1 MYFMSCIYIYKYK
14 NTQTRKDGKK
24 FTRNVDGFTWQ
35 LHMEMKYATTVVVR
49 VIFMG
54 VILLVKLVWN
64 MLLALVRKGKWIF
77 FKFLC
82 TNFYQH
88 NVRLILHGL

>member
-1 MYFMSCIYIYKYK
+1 MYFMSCIYIYIYKYK

-54 VILLVKLVWN
+54 VILLVKLV
-64 MLLALVRKGKWIF
+64 
-77 FKFLC
+77 
-82 TNFYQH
+82 
-88 NVRLILHGL
+88 

>member
-1 MYFMSCIYIYKYK
+1 MYFMSCIYIYINIK
-14 NTQTRKDGKK
+14 TLMDGKK

-54 VILLVKLVWN
+54 VILLVKLV
-64 MLLALVRKGKWIF
+64 
-77 FKFLC
+77 
-82 TNFYQH
+82 
-88 NVRLILHGL
+88 

>member
-14 NTQTRKDGKK
+14 RKDGKK
-24 FTRNVDGFTWQ
+24 FTRTVDGFTWQ

-54 VILLVKLVWN
+54 VILLVKLV
-64 MLLALVRKGKWIF
+64 
-77 FKFLC
+77 
-82 TNFYQH
+82 
-88 NVRLILHGL
+88 

>member
-35 LHMEMKYATTVVVR
+35 LHMEMKYATTDVVR

-54 VILLVKLVWN
+54 VILLVKLVLN

-77 FKFLC
+77 F
-82 TNFYQH
+82 
-88 NVRLILHGL
+88 

>member
-35 LHMEMKYATTVVVR
+35 LHMEMKYATTVVVS

-54 VILLVKLVWN
+54 VILLVKLV
-64 MLLALVRKGKWIF
+64 
-77 FKFLC
+77 
-82 TNFYQH
+82 
-88 NVRLILHGL
+88 